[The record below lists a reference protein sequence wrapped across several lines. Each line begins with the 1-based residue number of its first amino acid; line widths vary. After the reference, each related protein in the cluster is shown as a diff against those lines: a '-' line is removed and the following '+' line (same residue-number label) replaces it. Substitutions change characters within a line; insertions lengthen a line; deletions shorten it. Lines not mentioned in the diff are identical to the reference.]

1 MGLDM
6 TLLRKTYIKGENY
19 NITVERNESEGS
31 HVNPKRIFYI
41 VEEIH
46 YWRKAN
52 QIHNWF
58 VNNLPEGVEN
68 CYPNHVERCN
78 LEQLLQEC
86 KRVLENKELAEE
98 MMEIEHRQEVLVS
111 ILKDIASEYP
121 QVRDEIMRRLSL
133 FAKDNEVITVVHDI
147 Q

>member
-19 NITVERNESEGS
+19 NITVERKEAEGS
-31 HVNPKRIFYI
+31 HVNPERIFYI

-86 KRVLENKELAEE
+86 KRVLENKELAPK
-98 MMEIEHRQEVLVS
+98 VLPTVEGFFFGS
-111 ILKDIASEYP
+111 TEYDDDYFKDLEGTVNMLENILSEGPDCVFQYLP
-121 QVRDEIMRRLSL
+121 WW
-133 FAKDNEVITVVHDI
+133 
-147 Q
+147 

>member
-1 MGLDM
+1 M
-6 TLLRKTYIKGENY
+6 
-19 NITVERNESEGS
+19 
-31 HVNPKRIFYI
+31 
-41 VEEIH
+41 EEIH

-86 KRVLENKELAEE
+86 KRVLENKELAPK
-98 MMEIEHRQEVLVS
+98 VLPTAEGFFFGSTEYDDYYFKVLEGTVNMLEN
-111 ILKDIASEYP
+111 ILSEGPDCVFQYHP
-121 QVRDEIMRRLSL
+121 WW
-133 FAKDNEVITVVHDI
+133 
-147 Q
+147 